1 MEGKI
6 LLIVAVVL
14 GIESSTSSPS
24 NVEFCI
30 HPNIPDFYFNASF
43 RADDVMEVSDS
54 FTLHSVSPQCNS
66 NNVTAI
72 QYCYRADSPNA
83 HNNDRQGVFQFLLMS
98 EDGFN
103 ELFTVQSALKG
114 IPCRSR
120 QNKPFDCCDT
130 YKVQQFQIPPTFSVY
145 TTNPGRKL
153 LMISVSEGSANLPD
167 WGQVNMTNILL
178 LRFVT
183 CECNFRWR

>member
-1 MEGKI
+1 MEGKT
-6 LLIVAVVL
+6 LLIVAVAL
-14 GIESSTSSPS
+14 GIRSSTSSPS

-43 RADDVMEVSDS
+43 RADDVLEVADS
-54 FTLHSVSPQCNS
+54 FTLPSVSPQCNS

-83 HNNDRQGVFQFLLMS
+83 YNNDRQDVFQFFLMS
-98 EDGFN
+98 EDVFSI
-103 ELFTVQSALKG
+103 FTVQSALKG

-120 QNKPFDCCDT
+120 QNNSLDCCDT
-130 YKVQQFQIPPTFSVY
+130 YEVPPEEQFQIPLNFSVY
-145 TTNPGRKL
+145 TTNPDRKL

-167 WGQVNMTNILL
+167 WGQVNMTNVLL

-183 CECNFRWR
+183 REC

>member
-1 MEGKI
+1 MEGKT

-14 GIESSTSSPS
+14 EIGRSTSSPS

-30 HPNIPDFYFNASF
+30 HPNIPDFYFNATF
-43 RADDVMEVSDS
+43 GADDVMEVTDS

-83 HNNDRQGVFQFLLMS
+83 NSNDRKDVFQFLLMS

-103 ELFTVQSALKG
+103 IFTVQSALKG

-130 YKVQQFQIPPTFSVY
+130 YKVPLEEQFQIPSNFSVY
-145 TTNPGRKL
+145 TTNPDRKL

-167 WGQVNMTNILL
+167 WGQLNMPSILL
-178 LRFVT
+178 LRFMT
-183 CECNFRWR
+183 CEY

>member
-1 MEGKI
+1 MI

-43 RADDVMEVSDS
+43 RADEVMEVTDY
-54 FTLHSVSPQCNS
+54 FILHSVSPQCNS

-83 HNNDRQGVFQFLLMS
+83 YTSDRQDVFQIFLMS
-98 EDGFN
+98 EDGFK
-103 ELFTVQSALKG
+103 LFTVQSALKG
-114 IPCRSR
+114 IPCRSQ
-120 QNKPFDCCDT
+120 QNKHFDCCDT
-130 YKVQQFQIPPTFSVY
+130 YKVPPEEQFQIPLNFSVY
-145 TTNPGRKL
+145 TTNPDRKL
-153 LMISVSEGSANLPD
+153 LMISVSEGSTNLPD
-167 WGQVNMTNILL
+167 WGQVNMTNVLL

-183 CECNFRWR
+183 REC